1 MTMTFSEALNVPLS
15 QEAHGYAEQFAAEQ
29 LTLEKGKQ
37 VYLNTLAVVA
47 VQTYLKWLDIQTA
60 IQKSDCWQRS
70 LRAIFNVADLV
81 LPNIGKLECRP
92 ILPGE
97 KELFLPPEVT
107 DNRVGY
113 MAVQF
118 EEDLNQVQLLGFI
131 SARNIDESQ
140 ESIPLT
146 QIQSLDSLIDEID
159 WCKKW
164 RNVRQ
169 WFEGFL
175 QTEWQSLELLPIR
188 NMTVL
193 RTSSSQAKKNEDLSI
208 NCGKVINWG
217 SGGTEQVTVLAVKLT
232 AKSPEEI
239 EVGLRLYPVDE
250 IAHLPAG
257 LRVEI
262 LDESGNSCME
272 AEARDTD
279 EWIQLEFNCQ
289 PQEKFTVEMS
299 LDKQIIRENFVV

>member
-1 MTMTFSEALNVPLS
+1 MTMTFSQALYVPLS

-29 LTLEKGKQ
+29 ATIEKGKQ

-47 VQTYLKWLDIQTA
+47 VQTYLKWLDIKTA
-60 IQKSDCWQRS
+60 IQKSDCWQQS

-113 MAVQF
+113 LAVQF
-118 EEDLNQVQLLGFI
+118 EEDLNQVQLLGFV
-131 SARNIDESQ
+131 SARNIDQFQ

-159 WCKKW
+159 WCQKW
-164 RNVRQ
+164 INVRQ
-169 WFEGFL
+169 WFEGIF
-175 QTEWQSLELLPIR
+175 QTEWQPLELLPAR
-188 NMTVL
+188 NLRRSLTV
-193 RTSSSQAKKNEDLSI
+193 TSQSEKTEDLSI
-208 NCGKVINWG
+208 SCGKFINWG
-217 SGGTEQVTVLAVKLT
+217 GGGSEQITVLAVKVI

-239 EVGLRLYPVDE
+239 EVCLRLYPVDE
-250 IAHLPAG
+250 ISHLPAG

-262 LDESGNSCME
+262 LDESGNYCME
-272 AEARDTD
+272 AEARDAD
-279 EWIQLEFNCQ
+279 EWIQLEFSCQ
-289 PQEKFTVEMS
+289 PQEQFTVEMS
-299 LDKQIIRENFVV
+299 LDEEIIRENFVV